1 MSTFSVES
9 LSVPVVQ
16 APMAGGPSTPALA
29 AAVSDAGGLGS
40 LAAGYLS
47 ADALSRDIEEFRAL
61 SSGPLSVNIFV
72 PEAQTPSP
80 ADVEAYRTGL
90 RSWTLDEDIR
100 GEVPPV
106 SDSGDDMYREKL
118 AVVMDHRP
126 DVVTFTFGLPD
137 VLTIER
143 LHEVG
148 VLVGATVTTVR
159 EGREAHANGADILI
173 AQGIGAG
180 GHRGQFDQS
189 ADPESVSASSLLGG
203 LSDATSLPLIG
214 AGGIDGPQT
223 AQQLLNA
230 GAAAV
235 QVGTL
240 FLTTDEAGTKP
251 THRQALLDAAAGKRS
266 SETIVTRAFT
276 GRPARALVNR
286 FTHAMDDMAVV
297 GYPQVHVLTAGIR
310 AAAAQTDDPEL
321 LNLWSGT
328 GVAGSRAEPAA
339 SLVERFAE
347 LHRPEGG
354 APQARSHIGA
364 QREEPG
370 P

>member
-9 LSVPVVQ
+9 LSVPLVQ

-47 ADALSRDIEEFRAL
+47 AEALSRDIEEFRAL
-61 SSGPLSVNIFV
+61 SSGPLLVNIFV

-159 EGREAHANGADILI
+159 EGREVTRMVRTSSSPKGSVPAAI
-173 AQGIGAG
+173 AASSTSRRTPNPSQPQASWEVCQMPPPFRSSAQVGST
-180 GHRGQFDQS
+180 GHRLLS
-189 ADPESVSASSLLGG
+189 SSL
-203 LSDATSLPLIG
+203 TPV
-214 AGGIDGPQT
+214 
-223 AQQLLNA
+223 LL
-230 GAAAV
+230 
-235 QVGTL
+235 
-240 FLTTDEAGTKP
+240 
-251 THRQALLDAAAGKRS
+251 RCRSALCS
-266 SETIVTRAFT
+266 
-276 GRPARALVNR
+276 
-286 FTHAMDDMAVV
+286 
-297 GYPQVHVLTAGIR
+297 
-310 AAAAQTDDPEL
+310 
-321 LNLWSGT
+321 
-328 GVAGSRAEPAA
+328 
-339 SLVERFAE
+339 
-347 LHRPEGG
+347 
-354 APQARSHIGA
+354 
-364 QREEPG
+364 
-370 P
+370 